1 MGMASI
7 SLENEEWTEIFDR
20 NAPIVTF
27 GMSRYGQ
34 VMDKDWHYT
43 TEFGESLRLKTGT
56 CVGVRAI
63 LPSDKTRLAHF
74 HEILSEATVYQRY
87 FSVISLGRRIDP
99 GELARVCSVTCR
111 EFALVATLKSQTSWE
126 QIIALAQVVRQDKPD
141 EAECALVV
149 RDHFHNQGLG
159 THMCRRLLDISR
171 ASGIRR
177 IVSLVLDENFAMR
190 RVLRKL
196 GFTLEWRLGG
206 NALWA
211 TLDLDKK
218 GSA

>member
-1 MGMASI
+1 
-7 SLENEEWTEIFDR
+7 
-20 NAPIVTF
+20 
-27 GMSRYGQ
+27 MSRYGQ
-34 VMDKDWHYT
+34 VMHKDWHYPI
-43 TEFGESLRLKTGT
+43 EFAESLRLKTGT

-63 LPSDKTRLAHF
+63 LPSDKTGLAHF

-87 FSVISLGRRIDP
+87 FSFVSLGRRIDP
-99 GELARVCSVTCR
+99 GELARVCSITCR
-111 EFALVATLKSQTSWE
+111 EFALVATLKSQRSWE
-126 QIIALAQVVRQDKPD
+126 QIIGLAEVVRQDKLD

-149 RDHFHNQGLG
+149 RDYYQNQGLG

-196 GFTLEWRLGG
+196 GFTREWQLGE
-206 NALWA
+206 NALRA
-211 TLDLDKK
+211 TLDLEEKEEK